1 MGFLPISKRS
11 IQFIIGFF
19 FSLLLNGLIVWTQ
32 AEVLQLEWRLQDTV
46 EISAI
51 VQSLWYHFTSAL
63 TEELVFRG
71 AILYILFTRFKTTYA
86 LLITAFA
93 FGIYHW
99 FSYGMLGGRLVPL
112 IYVLITTGF
121 IGYVWGYAFVKTK
134 SIALAFGLH
143 VGWNFLTTLCMEA
156 TPYGELIFESSGGIT
171 PSETTELLVPLAKGL
186 LPPLIML
193 LFIKLYVRKTKT
205 EVNIN

>member
-1 MGFLPISKRS
+1 MIGIIAILLVSWGLLYLLQGKNLRVLGFLPISKRS

-71 AILYILFTRFKTTYA
+71 AILYILFTFKM
-86 LLITAFA
+86 F
-93 FGIYHW
+93 
-99 FSYGMLGGRLVPL
+99 RL
-112 IYVLITTGF
+112 
-121 IGYVWGYAFVKTK
+121 
-134 SIALAFGLH
+134 
-143 VGWNFLTTLCMEA
+143 
-156 TPYGELIFESSGGIT
+156 
-171 PSETTELLVPLAKGL
+171 
-186 LPPLIML
+186 
-193 LFIKLYVRKTKT
+193 
-205 EVNIN
+205 